1 MKLNESSSPPVINL
15 PSSILAASLFLGM
28 MKNRTCLT
36 LSVLCS
42 TYRSRP
48 PQLADSPLPWMPA
61 KHPTQVSSPVTMATV
76 SCSTG
81 EFVVKSSKFWKPKVI
96 PLGQAVILRSCDTYV
111 LLTYRCYGWLC
122 ECVCLHGSSQQTKD
136 PDYLMHLLLVLLLDH
151 TYIQTHTHTTTR
163 PDILKI

>member
-1 MKLNESSSPPVINL
+1 MNPPVPPAINL

-48 PQLADSPLPWMPA
+48 PQLADSPLPWNPA

-81 EFVVKSSKFWKPKVI
+81 EFVVESSKFWKPKVI